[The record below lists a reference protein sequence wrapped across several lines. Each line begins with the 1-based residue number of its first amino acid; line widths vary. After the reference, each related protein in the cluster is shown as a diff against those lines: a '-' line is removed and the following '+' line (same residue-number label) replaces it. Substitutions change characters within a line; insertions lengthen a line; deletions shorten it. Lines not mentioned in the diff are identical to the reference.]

1 MTLGGYLRGFL
12 GGKNSRLK
20 YVEELDGR
28 NKKTEGALTPVLA
41 EDHLSARELNKV
53 DFMRDR
59 LEYSRSQ
66 ITKAQVKDKT
76 TKSIIWTNTYEKNT
90 YQYEQYARTTCHRL
104 GKKALQA
111 QMRAKREA
119 QILHKT
125 AEASS
130 SSPVKAQLIRQS
142 VSLDAD
148 PYPEPTN
155 VYWTQFS
162 RLHSESTY
170 ATFNYETCPKSWLP
184 RVRIAI
190 EQSLNS
196 IIDWISKVDRD
207 SSIFW
212 LWQESDSC
220 REDVLRYIAT
230 RFEEEGALASAFF
243 FPESV
248 NVFNF
253 PRNQFAPVLAHELTM
268 YLPSFDRALQKSCAK
283 YGGQFFGRSILTQV
297 KHLIVQTFQALPPEE
312 RRVPLMIVIDGLDR
326 CTWKHTH
333 DILEAIQYCLKH
345 LPVCFVISSKRTAW
359 LEGKLKGLPLQS
371 CIVEGLYEI
380 PPDPLDCLEKSKDS
394 PLPQSE
400 N

>member
-1 MTLGGYLRGFL
+1 M
-12 GGKNSRLK
+12 K

-28 NKKTEGALTPVLA
+28 NKKTEGVLTPVLA

-90 YQYEQYARTTCHRL
+90 YQYEQYAR
-104 GKKALQA
+104 
-111 QMRAKREA
+111 
-119 QILHKT
+119 
-125 AEASS
+125 
-130 SSPVKAQLIRQS
+130 
-142 VSLDAD
+142 
-148 PYPEPTN
+148 PTD

-170 ATFNYETCPKSWLP
+170 ATHNYETCPKSWLP
-184 RVRIAI
+184 RIRIAI

-207 SSIFW
+207 SAIFW

-253 PRNQFAPVLAHELTM
+253 PRDQFAPVLAHELTM

-297 KHLIVQTFQALPPEE
+297 KHLIVQTFQALPLEE
-312 RRVPLMIVIDGLDR
+312 RRVPLLIVIDGLDR

-359 LEGKLKGLPLQS
+359 LEGKLKTLPLQS
-371 CIVEGLYEI
+371 RIVEGLYEI
-380 PPDPLDCLEKSKDS
+380 PPDALDCLDKSK
-394 PLPQSE
+394 
-400 N
+400 